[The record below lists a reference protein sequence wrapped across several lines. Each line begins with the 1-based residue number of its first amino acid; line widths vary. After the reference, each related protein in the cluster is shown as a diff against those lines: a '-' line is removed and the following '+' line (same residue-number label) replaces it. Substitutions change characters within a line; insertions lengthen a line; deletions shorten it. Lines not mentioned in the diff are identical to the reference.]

1 MTRRVLLAAALAAL
15 VALSAGCQAAFDIDV
30 DVDRDGRG
38 TLGLRLALD
47 QEAQAALGISPDD
60 DPSSVAT
67 ERFAPMLTD
76 GGWSGGDS
84 QIAAARDEG
93 SGELVFETSHPVDS
107 IDQLQDLLSLP
118 RPISQIAPD
127 ESTLAAL
134 PDLPAQTPLLNAVD
148 VRLGDESGDNPGFN
162 FFARGGVGDIGDET
176 CKGDAT
182 VGFGSSLRNALE
194 ITYRFRLPGGPG
206 DTNADETPAG
216 ENVWRAQY
224 GDCPPLQ
231 ASSGG
236 GSSST
241 LVNGLILAVLAG
253 IIVIVFALRGLRR
266 RRGRREP
273 T

>member
-1 MTRRVLLAAALAAL
+1 MTGPVLLAAALAVL
-15 VALSAGCQAAFDIDV
+15 VALSAGCQATFDIDA

-47 QEAQAALGISPDD
+47 RDAQSALGISTDD
-60 DPSSVAT
+60 DPAEAA
-67 ERFAPMLTD
+67 ERFAPLLTD
-76 GGWSGGDS
+76 GGWSGGDA
-84 QIAAARDEG
+84 QIAATRDEE
-93 SGELVFETSHPVDS
+93 SGELVLETSHPVDS
-107 IDQLQDLLSLP
+107 IDQLEDLLSLP

-127 ESTLAAL
+127 QSTLAAL
-134 PDLPAQTPLLNAVD
+134 PDLPAQAPFLNAVD
-148 VRLGDESGDNPGFN
+148 ARLGEESGDNPGFD

-182 VGFGSSLRNALE
+182 VGFGRSLRDALE

-206 DTNADETPAG
+206 DTNADETPG
-216 ENVWRAQY
+216 GQNVWRARY

>member
-1 MTRRVLLAAALAAL
+1 MTRRVLLAAALTAL
-15 VALSAGCQAAFDIDV
+15 VAMSAGCQAVFDIDV
-30 DVDRDGRG
+30 DIDRDGRG
-38 TLGLRLALD
+38 TLALRLALD
-47 QEAQAALGISPDD
+47 RDAQEALGISTDD
-60 DPSSVAT
+60 DPAVAA

-76 GGWSGGDS
+76 GGWSGGDT
-84 QIAAARDEG
+84 QIAAARDDD
-93 SGELVFETSHPVDS
+93 SGELVLETSHPVDS
-107 IDQLQDLLSLP
+107 IDQLEDLLSLP

-127 ESTLAAL
+127 PSTLAAL
-134 PDLPAQTPLLNAVD
+134 PDLPADAPLLNAVD
-148 VRLGDESGDNPGFN
+148 VRLGEESGDNPGFN

-182 VGFGSSLRNALE
+182 VGFGRSLRDALQ

-206 DTNADETPAG
+206 DTNADDTPG
-216 ENVWRAQY
+216 GQNVWRAQY

-253 IIVIVFALRGLRR
+253 IVVIVFALRGLRR
-266 RRGRREP
+266 RRGRRESS
-273 T
+273 

>member
-1 MTRRVLLAAALAAL
+1 MTRRVLLAAALAVL
-15 VALSAGCQAAFDIDV
+15 MALSAGCQGSFDIDA

-47 QEAQAALGISPDD
+47 RDAQSALGISTDD
-60 DPSSVAT
+60 DPAEAA
-67 ERFAPMLTD
+67 ERFAPLLTD
-76 GGWSGGDS
+76 GGWSGGDA
-84 QIAAARDEG
+84 QIAATRDEE
-93 SGELVFETSHPVDS
+93 SGELVLETSHPVDS
-107 IDQLQDLLSLP
+107 IEQLEDLLSLP

-127 ESTLAAL
+127 QSTLAAL
-134 PDLPAQTPLLNAVD
+134 PDLPAQAPFLNAVD
-148 VRLGDESGDNPGFN
+148 ARLGEESGDNPGFD

-182 VGFGSSLRNALE
+182 VGFGRSLRDALE

-216 ENVWRAQY
+216 QNVWRARY

-241 LVNGLILAVLAG
+241 LVNGLILAMLAG